1 MGNIINKCKKTKD
14 TYTESL
20 LESLNT
26 EDENNIIFNDLVII
40 KNQIKILESTTQSS
54 IKNIATDMTHFNTR
68 YEEVI
73 KRLENLEA
81 FYLKCQEESIYHEP
95 ESFVT

>member
-1 MGNIINKCKKTKD
+1 MGNFINKCKKKRD
-14 TYTESL
+14 TYKDSL

-26 EDENNIIFNDLVII
+26 EDENNIIFNDLVTI

-73 KRLENLEA
+73 KRLEYLETL
-81 FYLKCQEESIYHEP
+81 YLKRQEESVYLEP
-95 ESFVT
+95 Q